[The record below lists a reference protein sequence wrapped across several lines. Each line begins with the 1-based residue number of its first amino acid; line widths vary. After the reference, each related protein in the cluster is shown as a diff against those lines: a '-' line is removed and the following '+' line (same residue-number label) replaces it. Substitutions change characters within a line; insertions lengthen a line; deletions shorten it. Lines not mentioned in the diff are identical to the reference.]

1 MKNINTPGKQT
12 DGLRLVSSCVRFL
25 ENLIV
30 RHSAIPTCHTL
41 LHYNFSY
48 NEKYLRNIKRDHA
61 SEILSQVYCRA
72 ELSEEEKGAYK
83 WWLFDVSECDDD
95 TSDAERSVWSFY

>member
-1 MKNINTPGKQT
+1 M
-12 DGLRLVSSCVRFL
+12 SS
-25 ENLIV
+25 
-30 RHSAIPTCHTL
+30 TCHTL
-41 LHYNFSY
+41 LHINFSY

-95 TSDAERSVWSFY
+95 TSDAERSVWPFY